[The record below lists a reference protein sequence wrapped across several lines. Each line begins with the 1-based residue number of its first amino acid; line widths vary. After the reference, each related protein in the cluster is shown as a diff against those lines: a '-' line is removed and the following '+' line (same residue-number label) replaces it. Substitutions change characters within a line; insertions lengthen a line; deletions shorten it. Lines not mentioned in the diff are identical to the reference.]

1 MIPFIVLSIIAI
13 LALLPVKKDWRQK
26 KQIIF
31 VCTIIIVGALA
42 YALIDVFVLKPDYLI
57 IKGEEN
63 FLSKI
68 PWLEIG
74 LYFIMLLG
82 MASKYLFDAIGE
94 KKRKKIKFN
103 KWQFTKPFLVSPMI
117 FGAVY
122 AMIPETTSAFLLL
135 IFAYQNGFFWHTVLY
150 KAVPDH

>member
-1 MIPFIVLSIIAI
+1 ML
-13 LALLPVKKDWRQK
+13 KKTGSKK

-31 VCTIIIVGALA
+31 VCSITILGALL
-42 YALIDVFVLKPDYLI
+42 YIFIDIFILQSRNGI
-57 IKGEEN
+57 TKGN
-63 FLSKI
+63 FFAKI

-82 MASKYLFDAIGE
+82 MVSKYLFDAIGE

-103 KWQFTKPFLVSPMI
+103 KWQFIKPFLVSPMI
-117 FGAVY
+117 FAAVY
-122 AMIPETTSAFLLL
+122 AMIPETTSALLLL

-150 KAVPDH
+150 KVAPNQ

>member
-1 MIPFIVLSIIAI
+1 MASIVLSIVGV
-13 LALLPVKKDWRQK
+13 LSLVLVKKDWQQK

-31 VCTIIIVGALA
+31 VCSIIILGTLLYV
-42 YALIDVFVLKPDYLI
+42 LIDIFILQSRNGI
-57 IKGEEN
+57 TKGD
-63 FLSKI
+63 FFAKI

-103 KWQFTKPFLVSPMI
+103 KWQFIKPFLVSPMI
-117 FGAVY
+117 FVAVY
-122 AMIPETTSAFLLL
+122 SMTPETTSAFLLL

-150 KAVPDH
+150 KVVPNQ